1 MASSFRFTRERR
13 PLEPYVLRSISRC
26 GVEMTFGGFS
36 RGDLLALVTL
46 LSIAGAADAVYLTGE
61 WYAAAGASWCDVSS
75 YFSCSRVRES
85 PFSAVG
91 GVPTAVIGVIG
102 FGLIL
107 SVSTSLFLGRI
118 RIGRVDLN
126 RGLVGLAGIGAMIG
140 LGLSLIEVFA
150 IQAVCLLCAAG
161 FALDLGILGLALAM
175 QRQAATEHTA
185 GR

>member
-1 MASSFRFTRERR
+1 MGFRG
-13 PLEPYVLRSISRC
+13 L
-26 GVEMTFGGFS
+26 S
-36 RGDLLALVTL
+36 RGDLLVLVAVLAT
-46 LSIAGAADAVYLTGE
+46 AGTVDAAYLTGE
-61 WYAAAGASWCDVSS
+61 WYTAAGASFCDVGS

-85 PFSAVG
+85 PFSVG
-91 GVPTAVIGVIG
+91 GVPTALIGVIG

-107 SVSTSLFLGRI
+107 AVSTSLFLGRI
-118 RIGRVDLN
+118 RIGRMDLN
-126 RGLVGLAGIGAMIG
+126 RGLAVLAGIGAMIG
-140 LGLSLIEVFA
+140 LGLSLIEVFV